1 MSLLALPLPLLG
13 SVLGLGGLGLMWRVA
28 ATTLGMPGWIG
39 ETILALMTLD
49 FALLVALHALRA
61 LRHPATIRAEFS
73 SPALAPFFSI
83 FSIGGLL
90 VAAALTPHW
99 PAAARLLWEASVL
112 LQLALAAV
120 LLSRWLRGEA
130 DPALLAPPLII
141 PFVASLL
148 AALTGAPLDHPDI
161 SWAMLGIGLLFWLP
175 LQTLLLHRLLVGPTL
190 PPPLRPTVMILLA
203 PPSVLALALLSLEGQ
218 AGPAALACAGL
229 ATLVAAA
236 LALKL
241 THMAAAGFSLA
252 WWSFTF
258 PACAYAVLLMQ
269 LLPARMG
276 WGGVA
281 IAGVALALA
290 TGIVFRVSWG
300 TLLWA
305 ARQGA
310 LPPDTPHQGRPAP
323 GP

>member
-1 MSLLALPLPLLG
+1 MPLPLLG

-39 ETILALMTLD
+39 ETILVLMTLD
-49 FALLVALHALRA
+49 FALLTALHALRA
-61 LRHPATIRAEFS
+61 LRHPATLRAEFC
-73 SPALAPFFSI
+73 SPSLAPFFSI

-90 VAAALTPHW
+90 VAAMLTPHW
-99 PAAARLLWEASVL
+99 PGAARLLWEVSVL
-112 LQLALAAV
+112 LLFGLAAV

-148 AALTGAPLDHPDI
+148 AALTGGPLDHADI

-203 PPSVLALALLSLEGQ
+203 PPSVLALALLSLEGHV
-218 AGPAALACAGL
+218 GPAALACTGL

-241 THMAAAGFSLA
+241 AHMVAAGFSLA

-276 WGGVA
+276 GVGVV
-281 IAGVALALA
+281 IAAMGLAVA
-290 TGIVFRVSWG
+290 TVIVLIVAWR

>member
-1 MSLLALPLPLLG
+1 MPLPLLG

-39 ETILALMTLD
+39 ETILVLMTLD
-49 FALLVALHALRA
+49 FALLTALHALRA
-61 LRHPATIRAEFS
+61 LRHPATLRAEFC
-73 SPALAPFFSI
+73 SPSLAPFFSI

-90 VAAALTPHW
+90 VAAMLTPHW
-99 PAAARLLWEASVL
+99 PAAAGLLWEVSVL
-112 LQLALAAV
+112 LLFGLAAV

-148 AALTGAPLDHPDI
+148 AALTGGPLDHADI

-203 PPSVLALALLSLEGQ
+203 PPSVLALALLSLEGHV
-218 AGPAALACAGL
+218 GPAALACTGL

-241 THMAAAGFSLA
+241 AHMVAAGFSLA

-276 WGGVA
+276 GVGVV
-281 IAGVALALA
+281 IAAMGLAVA
-290 TGIVFRVSWG
+290 TVIVLIVAWR